1 MPIYCNNLWQKLL
14 MNLWAI
20 CTHKFR
26 AQKKEFFYD
35 FFGII
40 KNNVFFLHKFM
51 PIYCINLWKKMIIN
65 LRAICTHYFMA
76 KKSIFCRTH
85 KKYQV
90 FCHKFMP
97 IYCIN
102 LWQKMIINL
111 WAICTHKFMA
121 KKRCIF
127 MIFFG
132 IKKIFVFFAINLCIF
147 LALIYDKKW
156 S

>member
-40 KNNVFFLHKFM
+40 KNNVFF
-51 PIYCINLWKKMIIN
+51 CINLCLFIALIYEKKMIIN

-76 KKSIFCRTH
+76 KKSISLEYRPLLSPPSFQLR
-85 KKYQV
+85 
-90 FCHKFMP
+90 
-97 IYCIN
+97 IS
-102 LWQKMIINL
+102 
-111 WAICTHKFMA
+111 WAL
-121 KKRCIF
+121 
-127 MIFFG
+127 IFFPLWSMFYYVNRLTTDT
-132 IKKIFVFFAINLCIF
+132 KPAF
-147 LALIYDKKW
+147 LAVFKTEILVLW
-156 S
+156 LRNHLMPRSHVFPF

>member
-1 MPIYCNNLWQKLL
+1 ML
-14 MNLWAI
+14 
-20 CTHKFR
+20 
-26 AQKKEFFYD
+26 FFYD
-35 FFGII
+35 FSWNH
-40 KNNVFFLHKFM
+40 KKWCVFLHKFM

-111 WAICTHKFMA
+111 WAICVHKFMA
-121 KKRCIF
+121 KKHRFF

-132 IKKIFVFFAINLCIF
+132 IIKNLMFFAINLCIF
-147 LALIYDKKW
+147 LALIYGQKW